1 INFKGFRPCLKTIKE
16 IYVVGIPSIFLQMV
30 GSVMNVG
37 LNKILI
43 SFTPTAVSVMGVYF
57 KLQSFVFM
65 PVFGLNSGTM
75 PIIGYNFGARNRK
88 RVMDALKY
96 GALYAFC
103 IMSLGLLLFQFCA
116 PFMLKLFDASPA
128 MLEIGVPALK
138 TISLCFPMAALGIMF
153 SSLFQAIGNGR
164 LSFLMSAL
172 RQLIILLPAAFIFSK
187 LWGLSA
193 VWYAFPVAEIFALI
207 FASIMMV
214 KVYNAQIRYLE
225 G

>member
-1 INFKGFRPCLKTIKE
+1 
-16 IYVVGIPSIFLQMV
+16 
-30 GSVMNVG
+30 
-37 LNKILI
+37 
-43 SFTPTAVSVMGVYF
+43 
-57 KLQSFVFM
+57 
-65 PVFGLNSGTM
+65 
-75 PIIGYNFGARNRK
+75 
-88 RVMDALKY
+88 
-96 GALYAFC
+96 
-103 IMSLGLLLFQFCA
+103 
-116 PFMLKLFDASPA
+116 